1 MIRQLR
7 LGFLIGPLALTVS
20 ACGENGSSTTEV
32 QAVPV
37 ATVAA
42 ETASGYPA
50 SSSYTGRV
58 EARLDS
64 HLGFEIGGLLASV
77 NVDEGASVKSGA
89 ALAVL
94 DTARLS
100 AQEAEARAAFDQVR
114 AELELAEATYA
125 RTVEAFDYKGV
136 SKQQLDESRQQVAAL
151 AAAANVAEARLERI
165 SVDIDKATLRAPFAG
180 TIVHRAADPGAVLA
194 PGQTLITLQSSDNPE
209 ARIGVAPDA
218 AGGLVPGDSY
228 TLFVNDEPVTAVL
241 KTVVPR
247 RDEATRTVDAIFSID
262 EASVV
267 LRPGDLARFDIE
279 RFVETTGYWVP
290 TSALIEGPRGLWQ
303 GLVVDE
309 QDGEQVLV
317 KHTIEVLH
325 ASEDRVF
332 VRGTLEAGDLLVSKG
347 THRVVAGQRVS
358 LEPAS
363 ALASAADG
371 AAGSQP

>member
-7 LGFLIGPLALTVS
+7 LGFLVTAIALTVS
-20 ACGENGSSTTEV
+20 ACGENESSTTEV

-42 ETASGYPA
+42 EAASGYPA

-64 HLGFEIGGLLASV
+64 QLGFEIGGLLASV
-77 NVDEGASVKSGA
+77 NVDEGAAVKRGA

-180 TIVHRAADPGAVLA
+180 TVVHRAADPGVVLA
-194 PGQTLITLQSSDNPE
+194 PGQTLITLQSSDSPE

-218 AGGLVPGDSY
+218 AGGLTPGDSY
-228 TLFVNDEPVTAVL
+228 TLFVNDQPVTAVL

-262 EASVV
+262 NASVT

-332 VRGTLEAGDLLVSKG
+332 VRGTLAAGDLLVSKG

-358 LEPAS
+358 LEPVS

>member
-1 MIRQLR
+1 MISELR
-7 LGFLIGPLALTVS
+7 LGFCIVAAALAVS
-20 ACGENGSSTTEV
+20 ACGENESSTTEL

-37 ATVAA
+37 ATIAA
-42 ETASGYPA
+42 EAASGYPA

-64 HLGFEIGGLLASV
+64 RLGFEIGGLLASV
-77 NVDEGASVKSGA
+77 DVDEGAEVERGA
-89 ALAVL
+89 ALAML

-100 AQEAEARAAFDQVR
+100 AQQAEAKAAYDQVR

-125 RTVEAFDYKGV
+125 RTVEAFDYRGV

-151 AAAANVAEARLERI
+151 VAAANVAEARLRRI

-180 TIVHRAADPGAVLA
+180 TVVHRAADPGVVLA
-194 PGQTLITLQSSDNPE
+194 PGQTLIELQSADDPE

-218 AGGLVPGDSY
+218 AAGLVPGDSY
-228 TLFVNDEPVTAVL
+228 TLFVNNRAVTASL

-247 RDEATRTVDAIFSID
+247 RDEATRTVDAIFRID
-262 EASVV
+262 GASGA
-267 LRPGDLARFDIE
+267 LRPGDLARLDIE
-279 RFVETTGYWVP
+279 RFVETPGYWIP

-309 QDGEQVLV
+309 QGGEQILV
-317 KHTIEVLH
+317 KHTVEVLH

-332 VRGTLEAGDLLVSKG
+332 VRGTLGVGDLLVSKG

>member
-1 MIRQLR
+1 MIRQLQ
-7 LGFLIGPLALTVS
+7 LGFIIALALAVS
-20 ACGENGSSTTEV
+20 ACGENESSTTEV

-42 ETASGYPA
+42 EAANGYPA

-77 NVDEGASVKSGA
+77 DVDEGAAVKRGA

-165 SVDIDKATLRAPFAG
+165 SVDIGKATLRAPFAG
-180 TIVHRAADPGAVLA
+180 TVVHRAADPGAVLA
-194 PGQTLITLQSSDNPE
+194 PGQTLVTLQSSDAPE
-209 ARIGVAPDA
+209 ARIGISPDA
-218 AGGLVPGDSY
+218 AGGLSIDGAYS
-228 TLFVNDEPVTAVL
+228 LSVNGQPVDAIL

-247 RDEATRTVDAIFSID
+247 RDEATRTVDAIFRMDGDS
-262 EASVV
+262 AT
-267 LRPGDLARFDIE
+267 LRPGDLARLDTE
-279 RFVETTGYWVP
+279 RFVEAPGYWIP
-290 TSALIEGPRGLWQ
+290 APALIEGPRGLWQ
-303 GLVVDE
+303 ALVVD
-309 QDGEQVLV
+309 QRDGESVLV
-317 KHTIEVLH
+317 KHTVEVLH
-325 ASEDRVF
+325 ASENRVF
-332 VRGTLEAGDLLVSKG
+332 VRGTLEAGDLLVSEG
-347 THRVVAGQRVS
+347 THRVVAGQKVS
-358 LEPAS
+358 LQPGS
-363 ALASAADG
+363 ALASAADR
-371 AAGSQP
+371 AAGAQP